1 MLASSD
7 GAARHATETALAAI
21 ERLNPTLNGML
32 TVAGETA
39 LADADRLD
47 REVAEGRRPGALYGK
62 TIALKDN
69 VDVAGLP
76 TTAASPFLQDNVAA
90 RDAFIVNRIRAADA
104 VIIGKANLHE
114 WAIGPTGRS
123 TQVTPA
129 SNAWNADHIPGGSS
143 SGSGVSVAAGM
154 CDLAVGS
161 DTGGSVRLPAALN
174 GVTGLRPTLG
184 LVSNRGSLP
193 VSPAFDTLG
202 PMARSAA
209 DVRLLLDVIAGH
221 DAVDPWSVAA
231 PPSAPK
237 RDMNGLRIGVPRR
250 WFWEMLD
257 PDMARAG
264 EEMLDACRSLGAT
277 VTDIDLGDG
286 ALSQELVAFNIILVD
301 ACEVH
306 RERLAEHR
314 DLFGKDL
321 LARLDIGLARS
332 GVEYAHALRWV
343 ETWRHH
349 LRGVFSTVDV
359 IAMPTTPGPA
369 PKIADDRDYLDK
381 VRALVRNT
389 YAWSAWG
396 GPGLSVPSGFA
407 SNGLPLGMQLVG
419 RHFEEDT
426 LLTLGEAY
434 QRVTAFHT
442 MLPPLAKTM
451 VQ

>member
-1 MLASSD
+1 MPASSD

-90 RDAFIVNRIRAADA
+90 RDAFIVDRIRAADA

-209 DVRLLLDVIAGH
+209 DVRLLLNVIADH

-237 RDMNGLRIGVPRR
+237 RDMAGLRIGVPRR

-257 PDMARAG
+257 PDMAEAG
-264 EEMLDACRSLGAT
+264 EAMLDACRSLGAT
-277 VTDIDLGDG
+277 VTDIELGDG

-306 RERLAEHR
+306 RERLANHR
-314 DLFGKDL
+314 ELFGKDL

>member
-7 GAARHATETALAAI
+7 GAARRATETALAAI

-39 LADADRLD
+39 LGDADRLD
-47 REVAEGRRPGALYGK
+47 REVANGRQPGALYGK

-90 RDAFIVNRIRAADA
+90 RDAFIVERIRAADA

-231 PPSAPK
+231 PPSALK
-237 RDMNGLRIGVPRR
+237 RDMAGLRIGVPRR

-257 PDMARAG
+257 PDMAEAG
-264 EEMLDACRSLGAT
+264 EAMLDACRSLGAT
-277 VTDIDLGDG
+277 VTDIELGDG

-306 RERLAEHR
+306 RERLANHR
-314 DLFGKDL
+314 ELFGKDL

-349 LRGVFSTVDV
+349 LRGIFSTVDV

-396 GPGLSVPSGFA
+396 GPGLSVPCGFA
-407 SNGLPLGMQLVG
+407 ANGLPLGMQLVG
-419 RHFEEDT
+419 RYFEEET
-426 LLTLGEAY
+426 LLSLGEAY
-434 QRVTAFHT
+434 QRETNFHA
-442 MLPPLAKTM
+442 MLPPLAKTV

>member
-1 MLASSD
+1 M
-7 GAARHATETALAAI
+7 R
-21 ERLNPTLNGML
+21 
-32 TVAGETA
+32 
-39 LADADRLD
+39 
-47 REVAEGRRPGALYGK
+47 
-62 TIALKDN
+62 
-69 VDVAGLP
+69 
-76 TTAASPFLQDNVAA
+76 
-90 RDAFIVNRIRAADA
+90 
-104 VIIGKANLHE
+104 
-114 WAIGPTGRS
+114 
-123 TQVTPA
+123 
-129 SNAWNADHIPGGSS
+129 
-143 SGSGVSVAAGM
+143 
-154 CDLAVGS
+154 
-161 DTGGSVRLPAALN
+161 
-174 GVTGLRPTLG
+174 
-184 LVSNRGSLP
+184 
-193 VSPAFDTLG
+193 
-202 PMARSAA
+202 
-209 DVRLLLDVIAGH
+209 
-221 DAVDPWSVAA
+221 
-231 PPSAPK
+231 
-237 RDMNGLRIGVPRR
+237 GLRIGVPRR

-264 EEMLDACRSLGAT
+264 EAMLETCRAMGAT
-277 VTDIDLGDG
+277 VTDIELGDG

-321 LARLDIGLARS
+321 LARLDIGSARS

-349 LRGVFSTVDV
+349 LRGVFAHVDV

-396 GPGLSVPSGFA
+396 GPGLSVPCGFA

-434 QRVTAFHT
+434 QRGTNFHAK
-442 MLPPLAKTM
+442 LPPLAKTL